1 MEMNVDRAGGVETI
15 ELSRLPSLVATVVIV
30 MGVLLVLQVI
40 IVLLSHGVS
49 LPLMGLL
56 LITAGSA
63 GWLAILALNAIM
75 PITVTMNRD
84 GLTIARM
91 LGDETY
97 PWSDILAAKVVPSS
111 GLLSDDP
118 RSEPSGRLGVGLFLK
133 SRKTPRQHELD
144 ADVIVFGTPDTHV
157 DNLIRLMDH
166 IDEFRKTIGSGL
178 ADPLRRIR
186 KAAPIA
192 APSSFRRPRSAA

>member
-15 ELSRLPSLVATVVIV
+15 ALSRRPSIVATVVIV

-91 LGDETY
+91 LGDDTY

-118 RSEPSGRLGVGLFLK
+118 RAEPSGRLASGCF
-133 SRKTPRQHELD
+133 S
-144 ADVIVFGTPDTHV
+144 
-157 DNLIRLMDH
+157 NLAKHRASM
-166 IDEFRKTIGSGL
+166 SSM
-178 ADPLRRIR
+178 PM
-186 KAAPIA
+186 
-192 APSSFRRPRSAA
+192 SSFLEHRTRMSIT